1 VDDLISVM
9 TPASHKQFLGLC
21 FKEALDSKICGSQSF
36 QTNYRNFRDA
46 STEKTTGVASPEPF
60 LPFQHPSRSV
70 WNRKKCELQTNIDT
84 GTQHPAQR
92 LERIFTS
99 IYAEMSKMQHQQDEA
114 IVMLR
119 NCDAILRKQATD
131 KAGLEK
137 QNRWLVERIKI
148 AHQEAC
154 DLEFKN
160 RELEYQLAKE
170 RQDRP
175 EQSATK
181 QS

>member
-1 VDDLISVM
+1 
-9 TPASHKQFLGLC
+9 
-21 FKEALDSKICGSQSF
+21 
-36 QTNYRNFRDA
+36 
-46 STEKTTGVASPEPF
+46 
-60 LPFQHPSRSV
+60 
-70 WNRKKCELQTNIDT
+70 
-84 GTQHPAQR
+84 
-92 LERIFTS
+92 
-99 IYAEMSKMQHQQDEA
+99 MQHQQDEA